1 MFNNYTAQVTTT
13 TYYSVYLYKSKNV
26 VIAYSVAFGVAALAV
41 VAEFSSY
48 FANNQVSSLSC
59 NLSISAILCATR
71 NTMLD
76 NLVKQHSLRPL
87 VVGYGIHD
95 VKLRYGMLQ
104 NLQGEGIDST
114 VATELNDVNSG
125 LITGLGLLG
134 QLIED
139 AKGYRM
145 LHTINSNTK

>member
-1 MFNNYTAQVTTT
+1 
-13 TYYSVYLYKSKNV
+13 
-26 VIAYSVAFGVAALAV
+26 
-41 VAEFSSY
+41 
-48 FANNQVSSLSC
+48 
-59 NLSISAILCATR
+59 
-71 NTMLD
+71 MLD

-139 AKGYRM
+139 AKRYRM